1 MGDRVKEFN
10 SLTNSGRRFRYL
22 NFEDRVTTVNSVVQV
37 ATLRY
42 SKRAEKI
49 ADNSTHF
56 LEELKNI
63 RNNFEICDDFVFYF
77 NEVFNKVQ
85 SPEMLLHNLSTV
97 VDITVEHLLVPN
109 TQALNSILE
118 LIVTLSIDMRGELI
132 KYYDKLLTALLSLL
146 DQKEP
151 ERTSNVFQTLVL
163 MFRNLSGNDI
173 RNNISLIRKYY
184 GPLFGNRAPFIRQF
198 ACESYCY
205 LLRHMGLRS
214 HQGNGTESSAKRLS
228 KEQLN
233 EQIKELTIILKA
245 VARKPTISDS
255 MILGISSLL
264 FESIRGVSGQA
275 RQHGLGIYKSLLDI
289 VIGKKSLEKDGS
301 NMPSTTFISVML
313 ELQYV
318 LAEYIL
324 PVHSNGF
331 IMAILESLSHCD
343 PIHAGNLIDILTI
356 WIQFNNGSHCEAN
369 PAVFDACLQQVIH
382 FTNPSASD
390 DLRGSL
396 LSLTYALWTYCSH
409 NQSKITVQLKL
420 IQRFV
425 ALIGSISTYSETI
438 FLRIHEYSTYLFN
451 ALNRNVGGTAMM
463 KSLVDAVF
471 GLCLKMLLC
480 DSVDELDENTKESV
494 KDCENMKRMMD
505 RMNEQLTESLN
516 LRPLSQILHVLN
528 EMNALTTS
536 SRAICK
542 QFIEKRISEYEVSHT
557 HSRLSI
563 KQWSNEEIVC
573 MSECIQ
579 GVMSGDVSIDW
590 ILTVIH
596 SMSREPVIMK
606 QIAGKVKNYD
616 LCLVNLHR
624 LPSSSLTE
632 SLLRSLLSQYHPILS
647 SSSHLLRESWLQ
659 FFCEF
664 TQPEV
669 HMFVS
674 LLS

>member
-1 MGDRVKEFN
+1 
-10 SLTNSGRRFRYL
+10 
-22 NFEDRVTTVNSVVQV
+22 
-37 ATLRY
+37 
-42 SKRAEKI
+42 
-49 ADNSTHF
+49 
-56 LEELKNI
+56 
-63 RNNFEICDDFVFYF
+63 
-77 NEVFNKVQ
+77 
-85 SPEMLLHNLSTV
+85 
-97 VDITVEHLLVPN
+97 
-109 TQALNSILE
+109 
-118 LIVTLSIDMRGELI
+118 
-132 KYYDKLLTALLSLL
+132 
-146 DQKEP
+146 
-151 ERTSNVFQTLVL
+151 
-163 MFRNLSGNDI
+163 
-173 RNNISLIRKYY
+173 
-184 GPLFGNRAPFIRQF
+184 
-198 ACESYCY
+198 
-205 LLRHMGLRS
+205 
-214 HQGNGTESSAKRLS
+214 
-228 KEQLN
+228 
-233 EQIKELTIILKA
+233 
-245 VARKPTISDS
+245 
-255 MILGISSLL
+255 
-264 FESIRGVSGQA
+264 
-275 RQHGLGIYKSLLDI
+275 
-289 VIGKKSLEKDGS
+289 
-301 NMPSTTFISVML
+301 
-313 ELQYV
+313 
-318 LAEYIL
+318 
-324 PVHSNGF
+324 
-331 IMAILESLSHCD
+331 
-343 PIHAGNLIDILTI
+343 
-356 WIQFNNGSHCEAN
+356 
-369 PAVFDACLQQVIH
+369 
-382 FTNPSASD
+382 
-390 DLRGSL
+390 
-396 LSLTYALWTYCSH
+396 
-409 NQSKITVQLKL
+409 
-420 IQRFV
+420 
-425 ALIGSISTYSETI
+425 
-438 FLRIHEYSTYLFN
+438 
-451 ALNRNVGGTAMM
+451 MM

-471 GLCLKMLLC
+471 GLCLKSELNDRTLVLLC

-563 KQWSNEEIVC
+563 KQWSNEENVC